1 MSLGGTQTT
10 EQSLSPWMEKAAQD
24 ALKTSTAA
32 SQIGYIP
39 YSGPDVAAFNP
50 MQQAAF
56 DGTNMAA
63 SAYGLPTAASTG
75 LPQATTYAGGVQGYS
90 SFPMYQQS
98 VEEFRKMAPGQYN
111 ALMSMFVNPM
121 TGAAPTYQPQ
131 STGLLATPKGY

>member
-10 EQSLSPWMEKAAQD
+10 EQALSPWMDKAAQD
-24 ALKTSTAA
+24 ALKTATQA

-75 LPQATTYAGGVQGYS
+75 LPQAQTFAGGTQGYS
-90 SFPMYQQS
+90 SMPMYQQS
-98 VEEFRKMAPGQYN
+98 VNEFQRMAPGQFE
-111 ALMSMFVNPM
+111 ALMSMFVNPQ
-121 TGAAPTYQPQ
+121 TGRMGQQQ
-131 STGLLATPKGY
+131 STGLLGPVTKGY